1 MKAFGFLLVSLLVV
15 HFAFINNPFA
25 AQAAAPDSSV
35 DTVKVKM
42 QNQVVSIF
50 KANCSTAGCHRGD
63 HPKKN
68 LNLEPDKFVS
78 SVVNVTSQEINTL
91 KRVDTTAPEKSYL
104 SMKIRGDKG
113 IKGSRM
119 PDGEPSL
126 KKEDI
131 KAIQDWIYSLKVS
144 PDKKPEEKTAP
155 TPDSKK
161 KVLGIKNDP
170 EENPPFWAARLINL
184 PTTKSIGKGSFLFRV
199 AHRFYAPT
207 KKGYNYYYG
216 PDVGAYILLSL
227 GYGITDNLE
236 VTLGHSNLYHELE
249 LSVQWLVLNQQA
261 GWTHPVSLKVS
272 GGGSL
277 ITQKPEGKK
286 VFRSEN
292 AKFNLQASV
301 SRQVTNSLSLLLVP
315 AYSSNTNRYPFHSE
329 PPSKGTWVL
338 GSGGKFTLVG
348 YLSLI
353 AEWTPVLSGFEADAT
368 GWGSGLEY
376 KYGGHVFQ
384 LIITNAF
391 GLTSDQFLP
400 GGDLKIN
407 HSELR
412 LGFNIFRTIQ

>member
-1 MKAFGFLLVSLLVV
+1 VVLFVS
-15 HFAFINNPFA
+15 ANYCFA
-25 AQAAAPDSSV
+25 AEVTAPDSSV

-42 QNQVVSIF
+42 QNQVISIF

-68 LNLEPDKFVS
+68 MNLEPDKFLVS
-78 SVVNVTSQEINTL
+78 IVDVASQEINTL
-91 KRVDTTAPEKSYL
+91 KRVDTTNPEKSYL
-104 SMKIRGDKG
+104 LMKIRGDKG

-119 PDGEPSL
+119 PDGEPPL
-126 KKEDI
+126 KKEEI
-131 KAIQDWIYSLKVS
+131 KTISDWIYSLKET
-144 PDKKPEEKTAP
+144 PAKNPEEKTAP
-155 TPDSKK
+155 APDSKK
-161 KVLGIKNDP
+161 KVQEIKDDP
-170 EENPPFWAARLINL
+170 EETPPFWAGRLINL
-184 PTTKSIGKGSFLFRV
+184 PTTKNIGKGSFLFRV
-199 AHRFYAPT
+199 AHRYFAAT
-207 KKGYNYYYG
+207 KQGYNYNYG
-216 PDVGAYILLSL
+216 PDLGAYVLVSL
-227 GYGITDNLE
+227 GYGITDNLD
-236 VTLGHSNLYHELE
+236 VTLGHSNLFHEFE
-249 LSVQWLVLNQQA
+249 LSVQWLVLNQQTD
-261 GWTHPVSLKVS
+261 WSHPVSLKVG

-315 AYSSNTNRYPFHSE
+315 AYSSNTNRYPFHSDL
-329 PPSKGTWVL
+329 PSKGTWVL
-338 GSGGKFTLVG
+338 GTGGKFTLVG

-353 AEWTPVLSGFEADAT
+353 AEWTPVLSGFEADAR

-384 LIITNAF
+384 IIVTNAS

-412 LGFNIFRTIQ
+412 LGFNIFRTIE